1 MTCRAWN
8 GSYLSIS
15 ISTFHMHRP
24 SFEYVPREDIPAF
37 VSQHT
42 TDDNPPIS
50 PPPLHPLSSPDD
62 ILTSSMIPS
71 PPPQQPPA
79 PRPQR
84 PPRIYLKSKDVQR
97 GLLASEYA
105 AHGVTKPLSYYTEK
119 TRLTN
124 KTVKRLIKKIQ
135 AGEDI
140 TKEGKRGRKPKYTP
154 ELLKTIASKL
164 CVENNTLR
172 DAKKAIARENIQ
184 AIEAGTPT
192 LPEVSLTT
200 MHRYVKNDELMS
212 EVDVG
217 PLSFTRVSIRGPA
230 ANSDENKELRVL
242 RRRELDAL
250 IKAGYMPIFVDES
263 HWSVGNVRNH
273 GWGRRGEKHFRTRN
287 LASFSLSCICAIS
300 MAGDRHCKL
309 FNSTING
316 EMFTAYM
323 RELIAL
329 CRSDERTLFLSW
341 TTPTF
346 TKTRSTN
353 SRTQTGAKS
362 SSMHVTRPNATPLKW
377 CLAFGRGIKYQ
388 TSPASHQKC

>member
-1 MTCRAWN
+1 M
-8 GSYLSIS
+8 
-15 ISTFHMHRP
+15 
-24 SFEYVPREDIPAF
+24 
-37 VSQHT
+37 
-42 TDDNPPIS
+42 
-50 PPPLHPLSSPDD
+50 
-62 ILTSSMIPS
+62 
-71 PPPQQPPA
+71 
-79 PRPQR
+79 
-84 PPRIYLKSKDVQR
+84 
-97 GLLASEYA
+97 
-105 AHGVTKPLSYYTEK
+105 SYYTEK

-135 AGEDI
+135 AGEDV
-140 TKEGKRGRKPKYTP
+140 TKDGKRGWELKYTP
-154 ELLKTIASKL
+154 ELLKAIASKL
-164 CVENNTLR
+164 CIENNTLR

-184 AIEAGTPT
+184 TIEAGTPT

-329 CRSDERTLFLSW
+329 CRADDENVVFVMDNASIHKTEINELADTNGCKVLFNAPYSPECNPIEMVFGIWKTQVGKLNNVDIRDML
-341 TTPTF
+341 TNIARCFEDITPTTVRSCVQHF
-346 TKTRSTN
+346 LGPVTTRVMN
-353 SRTQTGAKS
+353 RED
-362 SSMHVTRPNATPLKW
+362 L
-377 CLAFGRGIKYQ
+377 
-388 TSPASHQKC
+388 